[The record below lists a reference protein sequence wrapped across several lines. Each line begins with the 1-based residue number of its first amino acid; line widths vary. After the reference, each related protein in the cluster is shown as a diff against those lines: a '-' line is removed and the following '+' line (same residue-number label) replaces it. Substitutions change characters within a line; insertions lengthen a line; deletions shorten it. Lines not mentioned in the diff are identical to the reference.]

1 MKRLGKYLTSL
12 TKPELEELKEALNLT
27 DEEEKIFV
35 GLAKGYNA
43 NMIADRNNISDR
55 TMSRRIEQIYGK
67 IEKLKGENELK
78 KNVPICEKYNLTI
91 EEASAYFNIGADR
104 IRDIADEHKN
114 EMVIMVGVKKLIRR
128 KKMEE
133 YMEKIMV
140 V

>member
-27 DEEEKIFV
+27 DDEEKIFV
-35 GLAKGYNA
+35 GLAKGYNVS
-43 NMIADRNNISDR
+43 MIADRNNISDR
-55 TMSRRIEQIYGK
+55 TMSRRIERICEK

-78 KNVPICEKYNLTI
+78 KSVPICEKYNLTI

-104 IRDIADEHKN
+104 IRDIAEEHKN

-133 YMEKIMV
+133 YMERIMV

>member
-1 MKRLGKYLTSL
+1 MITKQKGTNDVYGVNAKKKKYVCDVID
-12 TKPELEELKEALNLT
+12 A
-27 DEEEKIFV
+27 
-35 GLAKGYNA
+35 
-43 NMIADRNNISDR
+43 
-55 TMSRRIEQIYGK
+55 
-67 IEKLKGENELK
+67 
-78 KNVPICEKYNLTI
+78 ICEKYNLTI

-104 IRDIADEHKN
+104 IRDIAEEHKN

>member
-67 IEKLKGENELK
+67 IEKLKGEKNMNK
-78 KNVPICEKYNLTI
+78 KDVPLNQKYNLTLD
-91 EEASAYFNIGADR
+91 EAAIYFNTSAER
-104 IRDIADEHKN
+104 IKEIASEN
-114 EMVIMVGVKKLIRR
+114 EMIIKVGVKNLVRR
-128 KKMEE
+128 KDMES
-133 YMEKIMV
+133 YMDKARV
-140 V
+140 L